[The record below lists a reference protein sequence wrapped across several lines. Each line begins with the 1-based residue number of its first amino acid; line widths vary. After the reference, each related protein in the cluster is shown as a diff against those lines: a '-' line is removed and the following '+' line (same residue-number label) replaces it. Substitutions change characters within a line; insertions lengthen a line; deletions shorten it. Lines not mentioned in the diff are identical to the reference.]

1 MKRDYLLPN
10 KVYDLIKNINLVILP
25 GIGAL
30 YYALS
35 GTWGLPKGD
44 EVVAT
49 IAALVTFI
57 GLLIKVADA
66 TYNHSDAK
74 FDGQLYV
81 GPNTNRF
88 VYHEPLEVLEQ
99 KDSIS
104 FKVLSTPPPEIVPEE
119 KGIDGDLLQ

>member
-1 MKRDYLLPN
+1 MKRDYMLPN
-10 KVYDLIKNINLVILP
+10 KVYDVAKDINLTILP

-35 GTWGLPKGD
+35 GVWGLPKAD

-57 GLLIKVADA
+57 GLIIKLGDRS
-66 TYNHSDAK
+66 YNNSDAK
-74 FDGQLYV
+74 FDGDLYV
-81 GPNTNRF
+81 GPQTNRF
-88 VYHEPLEVLEQ
+88 VYNEPLEVLEQ

-104 FKVLSTPPPEIVPEE
+104 FRVRSTPPPEVYHDEDE
-119 KGIDGDLLQ
+119 